1 MGFSFIK
8 MEKNKLIIITGSS
21 GGIGS
26 KILEYFSKRYN
37 ILAIYNKNKPNLN
50 NKNIRYLKLDF
61 MKKIV
66 INKSYYKN
74 KKIILI
80 NLAAVKYD
88 ALLINYK
95 RSQLRTMFKINVE
108 AAFEI
113 LKILLPE
120 MIIKK
125 WGRIINFSSTDGING
140 DVGITSYSATKYSL
154 HGLSKALSKEYG
166 MLGITS
172 NILILGNFNNG
183 MYKKLNHAQRKKI
196 LERIPSKKTGNIK
209 NIINAVN
216 FLIKSDYINGA
227 EIKIDGGL
235 QTQ

>member
-37 ILAIYNKNKPNLN
+37 ILAIYKKNKPNLN

-108 AAFEI
+108 ATFEI

-154 HGLSKALSKEYG
+154 HGLSKVLSKEYG

-172 NILILGNFNNG
+172 NILILGNFNTG
-183 MYKKLNHAQRKKI
+183 MYKKLNYAQQKKI

>member
-37 ILAIYNKNKPNLN
+37 ILAIYKKNKPNLN

-154 HGLSKALSKEYG
+154 HGLSKVLSKEYG

-172 NILILGNFNNG
+172 NILILGNFNTG
-183 MYKKLNHAQRKKI
+183 MYKKLNYAQQKKI

>member
-88 ALLINYK
+88 ALLIN
-95 RSQLRTMFKINVE
+95 LIINVTC
-108 AAFEI
+108 
-113 LKILLPE
+113 LYY
-120 MIIKK
+120 
-125 WGRIINFSSTDGING
+125 
-140 DVGITSYSATKYSL
+140 V
-154 HGLSKALSKEYG
+154 
-166 MLGITS
+166 
-172 NILILGNFNNG
+172 
-183 MYKKLNHAQRKKI
+183 
-196 LERIPSKKTGNIK
+196 
-209 NIINAVN
+209 
-216 FLIKSDYINGA
+216 
-227 EIKIDGGL
+227 
-235 QTQ
+235 

>member
-37 ILAIYNKNKPNLN
+37 ILAIYKKNKPNLN

-108 AAFEI
+108 ATFEI

-154 HGLSKALSKEYG
+154 HGLSKVLSKEYG

-172 NILILGNFNNG
+172 NILILGNFNTG
-183 MYKKLNHAQRKKI
+183 MYKKLNYAQQKKI

-235 QTQ
+235 QT